1 MIQPVTLIEREAA
14 GDKKITTYFG
24 CDVLKVQLLLLM

>member
-14 GDKKITTYFG
+14 RDKKKSAPA
-24 CDVLKVQLLLLM
+24 LLQLLLLLM